1 MERFG
6 TLVRQLARTST
17 VGQPGLQSTIKLH
30 NDFLGNSRVLSMHPT
45 RGTSSQ
51 TRDEDI
57 VILSA
62 LRTPIGKGNKGSLK
76 DTPIDVM
83 LSSVLTAILD
93 QTKLSPEVIGDIVVG
108 NVSSIGAGAF
118 QTRTAMFFS
127 GFPYSVP
134 VTSVNRQCASGLQA
148 FITAAGQIKLGVY
161 DIAIAGGMESM
172 SMMKQDGMRQYVH
185 EKIMANDEARDCL
198 LPMGITSENV
208 AQRYNIGREEQDKFA
223 LESQLKAARAQK
235 EGWFD
240 AEIVPVK
247 TTVRDLSG
255 QEHDVTIS
263 KDEGVRGNTTLA
275 GLAKLKPA
283 FLPDGCS
290 TAGNSSQVSD
300 GAAAVLL
307 STRAKAQQL
316 NLPVLGKLVSYA
328 VVGVPPDIMGVG
340 PAYAIPKAL
349 EKAGLTKDDIDIFEI
364 NEAFA
369 SQAVWCIKELGIP
382 MEKVNPK
389 GGAIALG
396 HPLGC
401 TGARMIGTLLHEME
415 RRGKPGYGVVSM
427 CMGSGMGAAAVFH
440 YPGN

>member
-6 TLVRQLARTST
+6 TILRQVARTSSA
-17 VGQPGLQSTIKLH
+17 GQSTLP
-30 NDFLGNSRVLSMHPT
+30 GTVVTGQPT
-45 RGTSSQ
+45 RGFSSV
-51 TRDEDI
+51 TVSDEDI

-62 LRTPIGKGNKGSLK
+62 LRTPIGKANKGMLK

-83 LSSVLTAILD
+83 LSTVLDAVLD
-93 QTKLSPEVIGDIVVG
+93 QTKVNPEVIGDIVVG
-108 NVSSIGAGAF
+108 NVSCLGSGALLA
-118 QTRTAMFFS
+118 RTGMFFS
-127 GFPYSVP
+127 GFPHTVP
-134 VTSVNRQCASGLQA
+134 TTTVNRQCASGLQA
-148 FITAAGQIKLGVY
+148 FATAAGQIQIGAY

-172 SMMKQDGMRQYVH
+172 SLNKQDGMRQYIH
-185 EKIMANDEARDCL
+185 EKIMENEKAQACL

-208 AQRYNIGREEQDKFA
+208 ASRYNIGREEQDRFA
-223 LESQLKAARAQK
+223 LQSQQKAARAQS

-240 AEIVPVK
+240 AEIVPV
-247 TTVRDLSG
+247 TTMVRDMSG
-255 QEHDVTIS
+255 MEQQVTIS
-263 KDEGVRGNTTLA
+263 KDEGVRAKTTLA

-283 FLPDGCS
+283 FIPDGCS

-307 STRAKAQQL
+307 STRAKAKQL
-316 NLPVLGKLVSYA
+316 NLPVLGKFVSYA

-340 PAYAIPKAL
+340 PAYAIPEAVK
-349 EKAGLTKDDIDIFEI
+349 KAGLTLDDIDIFEI

-369 SQAVWCIKELGIP
+369 SQAVWCVNELGIP
-382 MEKVNPK
+382 KEKVNPK

-401 TGARMIGTLLHEME
+401 TGARMIATLLHELK

-427 CMGSGMGAAAVFH
+427 CMGTGMGAAAVFH
-440 YPGN
+440 YPGI